1 MVYRVYFTDEARSD
15 FHSIVDFIAVDS
27 PKRALSFVDE
37 LQNRATAMLA
47 QFPNSG
53 RTVGTARYIVLDNY
67 VVAYDVDEVSEKV
80 FVLLISEGHRLWR
93 EVLGERTS

>member
-1 MVYRVYFTDEARSD
+1 MVYRVYFTDEARND
-15 FHSIVDFIAVDS
+15 FYSIIDFIAADN

-37 LQNRATAMLA
+37 LQNRATAILA

-53 RTVGTARYIVLDNY
+53 RTIGTARYIVLDNY
-67 VVAYDVDEVSEKV
+67 VIAYDVDEAGKTV

-93 EVLGERTS
+93 ELLSERES